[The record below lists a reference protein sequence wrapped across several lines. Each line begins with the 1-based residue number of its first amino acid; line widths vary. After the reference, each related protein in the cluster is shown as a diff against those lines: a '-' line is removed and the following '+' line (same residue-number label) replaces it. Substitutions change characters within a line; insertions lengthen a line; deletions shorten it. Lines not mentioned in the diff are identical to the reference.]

1 MSNAS
6 IPALG
11 RQRQV
16 DFYEF
21 EASLIY
27 RVSSRTVRSKRD
39 MLSWKITKSYVFF
52 NVYGYFACMYIC
64 ASVCTEARRG
74 RASDLLGLE

>member
-1 MSNAS
+1 MTL

-21 EASLIY
+21 EANLVYVVSLSHPVLY
-27 RVSSRTVRSKRD
+27 NETMYFKKRR
-39 MLSWKITKSYVFF
+39 
-52 NVYGYFACMYIC
+52 
-64 ASVCTEARRG
+64 ERR
-74 RASDLLGLE
+74 LGWMEERKLFSFV